1 MSALHPRVTFALLGR
16 EVAADRP
23 VYVISVAAGI
33 VEVHPRMLRIYESEG
48 LLDPSRTPAH
58 ARMYSEEDLARVRCI
73 RHLTRQHG
81 INLAGIKMLLAVA
94 QHQGV
99 TLEQLLPCSTNT
111 AEAGKTTPVRR
122 AGNE

>member
-1 MSALHPRVTFALLGR
+1 MSVSRPQVTFALVR
-16 EVAADRP
+16 RSEVASDRP

-58 ARMYSEEDLARVRCI
+58 TRMYSEEDLARVRWI

-81 INLAGIKMLLAVA
+81 INLAGIKMLLDIAA
-94 QHQGV
+94 RQGV
-99 TLEQLLPCSTNT
+99 TLEQLLPCGTQSD
-111 AEAGKTTPVRR
+111 E
-122 AGNE
+122 